1 MHLLP
6 STAIPQMR
14 SIGAALGMDQFMHQH
29 FAVVHFILIAFEIS
43 DAHIGFEIRGCP
55 EYVSPPA
62 R

>member
-1 MHLLP
+1 
-6 STAIPQMR
+6 MR